1 MDRRI
6 RRIAA
11 GILLVIFLGSTGV
24 ILYTKHQYRVS
35 EDLYS
40 QASDRYTVRMEEP
53 EVQDGE
59 ALAPVVVD
67 FDLLQEENEDIV
79 GWIYCEGTPLDY
91 LVVQG
96 PDNDYYLRRSYDGV
110 HSTAGTIFIDANNRP
125 GFADCNTIIYGHNM
139 KNGSMFAVLSNWAE
153 QEFYEAHPVIWFLT
167 PERDYQ
173 IVLKSGYT
181 VSAHSDT
188 YTIYPEACEEF
199 DGYLADAQE
208 RSNFEPVQGPEGEGH
223 YALLSTCSYVF
234 DDARYVL
241 LGELVPADSAGGKRI
256 VE

>member
-1 MDRRI
+1 MGKKI
-6 RRIAA
+6 RRIIMAA
-11 GILLVIFLGSTGV
+11 LLVVFLGSTAV
-24 ILYTKHQYRVS
+24 ILYVQRQYRIS
-35 EDLYS
+35 EELYS
-40 QASDRYTVRMEEP
+40 QASGQYTVSVQEEP
-53 EVQDGE
+53 DADQQTS
-59 ALAPVVVD
+59 APIQVD
-67 FDLLQEENEDIV
+67 FDALRAENADVV
-79 GWIYCEGTPLDY
+79 GWIYCEGTPIDY
-91 LVVQG
+91 PVVQCA
-96 PDNDYYLRRSYDGV
+96 DNDYYLHRSYDG
-110 HSTAGTIFIDANNRP
+110 SYSASGAIFTDANNRA
-125 GFADCNTIIYGHNM
+125 GFVDCNTIIYGHHM
-139 KNGSMFAVLSNWAE
+139 KNGSMFACLSEWEE
-153 QEFYEAHPVIWFLT
+153 QEFYEEHPVIWFLT

-199 DGYLADAQE
+199 DDYLADAQE

>member
-1 MDRRI
+1 MGKKI
-6 RRIAA
+6 RWIAT
-11 GILLVIFLGSTGV
+11 GVLLLVFLGSTGV
-24 ILYTKHQYRVS
+24 ILYTRHQYRVS
-35 EDLYS
+35 EELYS
-40 QASDRYTVRMEEP
+40 RASNRYTVRMEELKT
-53 EVQDGE
+53 QDGD

-67 FDLLQEENEDIV
+67 FDLLRAENEDIV

-110 HSTAGTIFIDANNRP
+110 HSTAGTIFIDASNRP
-125 GFADCNTIIYGHNM
+125 DFADCNTIIYGHNM
-139 KNGSMFAVLSNWAE
+139 KNGSMFAVLSDWAE
-153 QEFYEAHPVIWFLT
+153 QEFYEEHPVIWILT
-167 PERDYQ
+167 PEQDYQ
-173 IVLKSGYT
+173 MVLKSGYT

-199 DGYLADAQE
+199 DSYLADAME
-208 RSNFEPVQGPEGEGH
+208 RSDFEPVQGDKGEGH
-223 YALLSTCSYVF
+223 YVLLSTCSYVF

>member
-110 HSTAGTIFIDANNRP
+110 HSTAGTIFIDANNGRVLRT
-125 GFADCNTIIYGHNM
+125 AIRSSTVTI
-139 KNGSMFAVLSNWAE
+139 
-153 QEFYEAHPVIWFLT
+153 
-167 PERDYQ
+167 
-173 IVLKSGYT
+173 
-181 VSAHSDT
+181 
-188 YTIYPEACEEF
+188 
-199 DGYLADAQE
+199 
-208 RSNFEPVQGPEGEGH
+208 
-223 YALLSTCSYVF
+223 
-234 DDARYVL
+234 
-241 LGELVPADSAGGKRI
+241 
-256 VE
+256 

>member
-67 FDLLQEENEDIV
+67 
-79 GWIYCEGTPLDY
+79 LDRKS
-91 LVVQG
+91 VV
-96 PDNDYYLRRSYDGV
+96 
-110 HSTAGTIFIDANNRP
+110 
-125 GFADCNTIIYGHNM
+125 
-139 KNGSMFAVLSNWAE
+139 
-153 QEFYEAHPVIWFLT
+153 
-167 PERDYQ
+167 
-173 IVLKSGYT
+173 
-181 VSAHSDT
+181 
-188 YTIYPEACEEF
+188 
-199 DGYLADAQE
+199 
-208 RSNFEPVQGPEGEGH
+208 
-223 YALLSTCSYVF
+223 
-234 DDARYVL
+234 
-241 LGELVPADSAGGKRI
+241 
-256 VE
+256 